1 MLKTPAKI
9 QDFINTI
16 PFNFEKQGVT
26 LYSPSHVLK
35 HKKAHCIE
43 GALLAAQLLSK
54 IGYPPLIMDL
64 RVAKNEDRDFD
75 HVVCVF
81 KERGFWGAI
90 SKTNH
95 TVLRYREPV
104 YKTIRELAMSYF
116 HEYFLNTTGEKTLR
130 SYSLP
135 LNLNKF
141 NKKNWQTSDDNLWYI
156 ANALNKV
163 EHFPI
168 LNSTQ
173 IKKLRK
179 ADAIERKAGTIIEWK
194 KK

>member
-1 MLKTPAKI
+1 MLKTPAQI

-26 LYSPSHVLK
+26 LYSPSQVLR

-54 IGYPPLIMDL
+54 IGYQPLIMDL

-81 KERGFWGAI
+81 KEKGFWGAI

-141 NKKNWQTSDDNLWYI
+141 NKKNWQTSNENLWYI

-163 EHFPI
+163 KHFPI

-179 ADAIERKAGTIIEWK
+179 ADAIERKAGAIIEWK